1 MKQKK
6 IVDDYSSFGYDAAVF
21 WMTGRKTVGWIHE
34 DVFGII
40 HEFVSGVK
48 VKEALNKMTAG
59 DMYQKDNNEFLKLCD
74 LKD

>member
-1 MKQKK
+1 MKGKK

-48 VKEALNKMTAG
+48 VKEALNKIPAG
-59 DMYQKDNNEFLKLCD
+59 GMNSTDCRE
-74 LKD
+74 

>member
-1 MKQKK
+1 MREKK

-21 WMTGRKTVGWIHE
+21 WMTGRKTVGSIYE

-40 HEFVSGVK
+40 HEFASGMK
-48 VKEALNKMTAG
+48 AKEALNKMTAG
-59 DMYQKDNNEFLKLCD
+59 DMYPKDNNEFLKLRD